1 MLGLWIGA
9 MDERMVGAAEW
20 RILTDLVVTFDGQTE
35 RSLIR
40 GLALKANVAKEALRR
55 LKEDCCVHPT
65 DSEEG
70 PQYFITEGRR
80 RYLRL

>member
-1 MLGLWIGA
+1 

-20 RILTDLVVTFDGQTE
+20 RILADLVVTFDGQTK

-55 LKEDCCVHPT
+55 LKERRCVHPT

-70 PQYFITEGRR
+70 PQYFITEEGRR
-80 RYLRL
+80 RLDP

>member
-1 MLGLWIGA
+1 MHVGFVDRA

-20 RILTDLVVTFDGQTE
+20 RILADLVVTFDGQTE

-55 LKEDCCVHPT
+55 LKEGRCVHPT
-65 DSEEG
+65 DSEER
-70 PQYFITEGRR
+70 PSTSSPRKEGGI
-80 RYLRL
+80 